1 MEQCIFKIDKI
12 IEIFKKEFQPI
23 LNKFEIIQVLRGK
36 PFTSMNIVEAKDKN
50 NLIWHPGVY
59 VFYGNER
66 VWKVGR
72 HLTNSRKRANQHIN
86 DNTHTEKY
94 SIKDLE
100 KITDAELILFNIIK
114 QEDYHWVAAV
124 EIYLEEKLKPLIP
137 SKRTG

>member
-1 MEQCIFKIDKI
+1 MDQDSFKIAEI
-12 IEIFKKEFQPI
+12 IEVFRNEFQSV
-23 LNKFEIIQVLRGK
+23 LNKFVIIQVLRGK
-36 PFTSMNIVEAKDKN
+36 LFTSKNIVEAKD

-72 HLTNSRKRANQHIN
+72 HLTNSRKRANQHII
-86 DNTHTEKY
+86 DNTCTEKY
-94 SIKDLE
+94 RIKDLE